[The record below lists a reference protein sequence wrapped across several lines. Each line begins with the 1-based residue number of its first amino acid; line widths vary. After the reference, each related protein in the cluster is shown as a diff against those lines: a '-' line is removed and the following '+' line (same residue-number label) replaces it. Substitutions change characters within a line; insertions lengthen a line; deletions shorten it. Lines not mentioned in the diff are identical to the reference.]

1 MNPRITANQQRTFLH
16 LFAQIRPLVGTDSG
30 LPRRIKDLLGRN
42 RAFGSRDRRL
52 YRELLY
58 TGIRFLPWIAP
69 LLETDPDLAARIIA
83 WLAPDLRDTKSY
95 RAALCGD
102 WPAVPA
108 TLAEKASTLAALN
121 EANRSSRETIVRKE
135 DAVRKG
141 ERVDPNVFAPD
152 PTRTGASGSI
162 RSSAQDRVTASA
174 NTSTPGEPSPT
185 FDPQALLPAWF
196 REHCPAAFT
205 SPHLD
210 TINERA
216 PLWVRL
222 QVTDSAH
229 LLAEFSGKGWTPVR
243 ADDPADAICLPPNA
257 EVADTDAYRRGFVE
271 IQDLGSQ
278 LVLLHAPVAHR
289 QVWLDACAGA
299 GGKTLQLARLLGDSG
314 RVDATDIRPAMLE
327 ELRDRA
333 TRARLNNVRITNIAG
348 SGYDGVLVDAP
359 CSGTG
364 TWRRLPHMKW
374 YTQPAMLAE
383 FAVLQLQ
390 ILTANAQHVRPGGL
404 LVYATC
410 SLSRIENH
418 DTVAAFLSAHPEFRA
433 EPPVRDWGAVADG
446 LGHTLLPG
454 TRNSDGFYVALL
466 RRT

>member
-1 MNPRITANQQRTFLH
+1 MNPNIAANQQRTFLQ
-16 LFAQIRPLVGTDSG
+16 LLAQVRPLVSSDSS

-58 TGIRFLPWIAP
+58 TAIRFLPWIAP
-69 LLETDPDLAARIIA
+69 LLDTEPDLAARIVS
-83 WLAPDLRDTKSY
+83 WLAPDLRDTKVY

-102 WPAVPA
+102 WRAVPT
-108 TLAEKASTLAALN
+108 TLAEKASVLTCLVSAGRARRPDEPSSSSSQINAFESPLATPQA
-121 EANRSSRETIVRKE
+121 I
-135 DAVRKG
+135 
-141 ERVDPNVFAPD
+141 
-152 PTRTGASGSI
+152 
-162 RSSAQDRVTASA
+162 ASA
-174 NTSTPGEPSPT
+174 HRDDSPYL
-185 FDPQALLPAWF
+185 FEPQALLPAWF
-196 REHCPAAFT
+196 RDHCPAAFT
-205 SPHLD
+205 PPHLD
-210 TINERA
+210 SLNERA
-216 PLWVRL
+216 SLWVRL
-222 QVTDSAH
+222 QVTDSDH
-229 LLAEFSGKGWTPVR
+229 VLAEFAGKGWAPAR
-243 ADDPADAICLPPNA
+243 AAEPADALCLPPNA
-257 EVADTDAYRRGFVE
+257 EVADTDAYKRGFVE

-278 LVLLHAPVAHR
+278 LVLLHAPIAPG

-299 GGKTLQLARLLGDSG
+299 GGKTLQLARLLGDTG

-333 TRARLNNVRITNIAG
+333 TRARLENVRITNHAG

-383 FAVLQLQ
+383 FAALQLQ
-390 ILTANAQHVRPGGL
+390 ILTANAPRVRPGGL

-410 SLSRIENH
+410 SLSRQENH
-418 DTVAAFLSAHPEFRA
+418 DTIAAFLATHADFHA
-433 EPPVRDWGAVADG
+433 EQPVRDWGAVSDG

-466 RRT
+466 RRNV

>member
-1 MNPRITANQQRTFLH
+1 MNPRITANQQRTFLQ
-16 LFAQIRPLVGTDSG
+16 LFAQVRPLVESDSS

-58 TGIRFLPWIAP
+58 TAIRFLPWIAP
-69 LLETDPDLAARIIA
+69 LLNPDPELAARLVA
-83 WLAPDLRDTKSY
+83 WLAPDLRDTAAY

-108 TLAEKASTLAALN
+108 TLAEKASVLTSLVSAGRARRPDKPSSSSSQNSSFESPLAPLQ
-121 EANRSSRETIVRKE
+121 ESVSDHR
-135 DAVRKG
+135 D
-141 ERVDPNVFAPD
+141 D
-152 PTRTGASGSI
+152 
-162 RSSAQDRVTASA
+162 
-174 NTSTPGEPSPT
+174 SPCL
-185 FDPQALLPAWF
+185 FEPQALLPAWF
-196 REHCPAAFT
+196 RDHCPAVFT

-210 TINERA
+210 AINERA

-222 QVTDSAH
+222 QVTDSDH
-229 LLAEFSGKGWTPVR
+229 VVAEFSGKGWAPTR
-243 ADDPADAICLPPNA
+243 MDEPADAICLPPNA
-257 EVADTDAYRRGFVE
+257 EVAGTDAYRRGFVE

-278 LVLLHAPVAHR
+278 LVLLHAPVAPG
-289 QVWLDACAGA
+289 QIWLDACAGA
-299 GGKTLQLARLLGDSG
+299 GGKTLQLARLLGDTG

-333 TRARLNNVRITNIAG
+333 ARARLTNVRITNKFA

-364 TWRRLPHMKW
+364 TWRRLPHRKW

-383 FAVLQLQ
+383 FAALQRQ
-390 ILTANAQHVRPGGL
+390 ILAAHASSVRPGGL

-410 SLSRIENH
+410 SLSRQENH
-418 DTVAAFLSAHPEFRA
+418 DTVAAFLAAHPDFRP
-433 EPPVRDWGAVADG
+433 EPPVRDWGTMPDG

-454 TRNSDGFYVALL
+454 THNSDGFYVALL
-466 RRT
+466 RRA

>member
-16 LFAQIRPLVGTDSG
+16 LFAQVRPLLSTDSG

-58 TGIRFLPWIAP
+58 TGIRFLPWIEP
-69 LLETDPDLAARIIA
+69 LLETEAELASQIIA
-83 WLAPDLRDTKSY
+83 WLAPDLRDTQAY
-95 RAALCGD
+95 RAALCGE

-108 TLAEKASTLAALN
+108 TLEEKAQTLASFAGGRALPS
-121 EANRSSRETIVRKE
+121 ASDILLR
-135 DAVRKG
+135 
-141 ERVDPNVFAPD
+141 PD
-152 PTRTGASGSI
+152 EPLPSDKSQTSAFGSMRPTSQLAAHRDDSLYL
-162 RSSAQDRVTASA
+162 
-174 NTSTPGEPSPT
+174 

-196 REHCPAAFT
+196 RDHCPAAFT

-210 TINERA
+210 SINERA
-216 PLWVRL
+216 SLWVRL
-222 QVTDSAH
+222 QVKDVDH
-229 LLAEFSGKGWTPVR
+229 VLAEFSGKGWAPVR
-243 ADDPADAICLPPNA
+243 STEPADAICLPPNA
-257 EVADTDAYRRGFVE
+257 EVADTNAYCRGFVE

-278 LVLLHAPVAHR
+278 LVLHHTPVAPG
-289 QVWLDACAGA
+289 QIWLDACAGA

-314 RVDATDIRPAMLE
+314 RVDAADIRLATLE

-333 TRARLNNVRITNIAG
+333 ARARLTNVRITNKAG
-348 SGYDGVLVDAP
+348 TDYDGVLVDAP

-390 ILTANAQHVRPGGL
+390 ILTANAPRVRPGGL
-404 LVYATC
+404 LIYATC
-410 SLSRIENH
+410 SLSGVENH
-418 DTVAAFLSAHPEFRA
+418 DTVAAFLKTHSDFRTESPA
-433 EPPVRDWGAVADG
+433 RDWGAVSDG

-466 RRT
+466 RRS